1 MKASV
6 EVNTREKCRLVI
18 TDQEGWA
25 SAKVG
30 TLASN
35 LRGRELTRISDVGSR
50 DPAHSDFQDRERSPH
65 DSLHGLYRALILA
78 HCWHATWPRKCSFTR
93 QNGPVIPLLIMDCF

>member
-65 DSLHGLYRALILA
+65 DSLHGLYRALILG
-78 HCWHATWPRKCSFTR
+78 HGERVPGPWKYGFTR
-93 QNGPVIPLLIMDCF
+93 KYSHDDHC